1 MLVALVSLNQLW
13 HKKEENFLRC
23 KELAQTAVDKGAELI
38 IFPEMTLTGYSLD
51 TELVP
56 EEIASSKTLEKFAVL
71 SEELHCDILFGAG
84 ISFRHTERPH
94 NVLCHAGWNS
104 GARPVYSKIH
114 PFSVVG
120 EDEVYEA
127 GESLN
132 FIGIKG
138 IKLGASICY
147 DLRFPELF
155 SQMALQCVG
164 AICIANWPSQ
174 RIEHWHVL
182 LKARAIENQMF
193 LIGVNR
199 VGVDGLGVE
208 YIKSSRVISPTGE
221 SVGEVFKSLEL
232 DIFDIDFNTTQE
244 ARDEFPILKDRYPV
258 YSKFLQKK

>member
-1 MLVALVSLNQLW
+1 
-13 HKKEENFLRC
+13 
-23 KELAQTAVDKGAELI
+23 
-38 IFPEMTLTGYSLD
+38 
-51 TELVP
+51 
-56 EEIASSKTLEKFAVL
+56 
-71 SEELHCDILFGAG
+71 
-84 ISFRHTERPH
+84 
-94 NVLCHAGWNS
+94 
-104 GARPVYSKIH
+104 
-114 PFSVVG
+114 
-120 EDEVYEA
+120 
-127 GESLN
+127 
-132 FIGIKG
+132 
-138 IKLGASICY
+138 
-147 DLRFPELF
+147 
-155 SQMALQCVG
+155 MALQCVG

-258 YSKFLQKK
+258 YSKFLKKK